1 VINMVFGITEEERH
15 VPRKMFKNG
24 ILDFAH
30 RRPVIAFF
38 VVPLLIDGFAKV
50 LQGGYRTVRHG
61 DYKLGSVAV
70 MSDEEEDTALYGGS
84 SQNYDLF
91 GSLTNKNTT
100 IGVPDPNS
108 GILKGE
114 FYRDTTH
121 LTPVSRV
128 GANGGSDMYRD
139 TRHRTRANYRPYTP
153 SESGFISRSVGS
165 RLPDGAISGNK
176 TADPN
181 LVNLVGTGLFAGLN
195 GARRI

>member
-1 VINMVFGITEEERH
+1 MIDMVFGITEEERH

-38 VVPLLIDGFAKV
+38 VVPLLIDGVAKV

-70 MSDEEEDTALYGGS
+70 MSDAEEDTALYGGA
-84 SQNYDLF
+84 SQDYDLF

-114 FYRDTTH
+114 FYRDTSH

-128 GANGGSDMYRD
+128 GASGGSDMYKD

-153 SESGFISRSVGS
+153 SESGFIGRSVGS
-165 RLPDGAISGNK
+165 RLADGAISGNK

-181 LVNLVGTGLFAGLN
+181 LVDLVGTGLFAGLS